1 MGIGNKKMM
10 KGLAIKGFFLKMS
23 NTIHNVYT
31 RRDVFQK
38 IKGIEFVQT
47 DMAQFRRD
55 ASR

>member
-1 MGIGNKKMM
+1 MM